1 MVNDRKNIDFIDEP
15 ADYREEKKFSAKN
28 LIDGSVLT
36 RNWVVNKVP
45 FILFLT
51 FLAIIYIAN
60 RYHAERVVRETVKI
74 QREVKD
80 LRFESITTA
89 ADLMYISKQSEVA
102 RMVKEK
108 KLGLEELVEP
118 PSKIVI
124 ESKKER

>member
-45 FILFLT
+45 FIMFLT
-51 FLAIIYIAN
+51 FLAILYIAN
-60 RYHAERVVRETVKI
+60 RYHAERVVRETVKM
-74 QREVKD
+74 QREVKE

>member
-1 MVNDRKNIDFIDEP
+1 MDNDRKNIDFIDEP
-15 ADYREEKKFSAKN
+15 ADYREGKKFSAKN

-36 RNWVVNKVP
+36 RNWVVNQVP
-45 FILFLT
+45 FIIFVT
-51 FLAIIYIAN
+51 FLAILYIAN
-60 RYHAERVVRETVKI
+60 RYHAERVVRETVEM
-74 QREVKD
+74 QREVKE

-108 KLGLEELVEP
+108 IPGLEELVEP

-124 ESKKER
+124 DSKKEQ

>member
-1 MVNDRKNIDFIDEP
+1 MVNYRKNIDFIDEP
-15 ADYREEKKFSAKN
+15 VDYREEKKFSAKN

-36 RNWVVNKVP
+36 RNWVVKKVP
-45 FILFLT
+45 FIMFLT

-60 RYHAERVVRETVKI
+60 RYHAERVVRETVKM
-74 QREVKD
+74 QREVKE

>member
-1 MVNDRKNIDFIDEP
+1 MVNYRKNI
-15 ADYREEKKFSAKN
+15 DYREEKKFSAKN

-45 FILFLT
+45 FIMFLT
-51 FLAIIYIAN
+51 FLAILYIAN
-60 RYHAERVVRETVKI
+60 RYHAERVVRETVKM
-74 QREVKD
+74 QREVKE

>member
-1 MVNDRKNIDFIDEP
+1 MDNDRKNIDFIDEP

-36 RNWVVNKVP
+36 RNWVVNQVP
-45 FILFLT
+45 FIIFIT
-51 FLAIIYIAN
+51 FLAILYIAN

-74 QREVKD
+74 QNEVKE

-102 RMVKEK
+102 RMVQEK
-108 KLGLEELVEP
+108 GLGLEELVEP

-124 ESKKER
+124 ESKKEQ

>member
-1 MVNDRKNIDFIDEP
+1 MVNDRKNIDFIDAP
-15 ADYREEKKFSAKN
+15 ADYREEKKFSAKS

-36 RNWVVNKVP
+36 KNWVVNQVP
-45 FILFLT
+45 FIVFIT
-51 FLAIIYIAN
+51 FLAILYIAN
-60 RYHAERVVRETVKI
+60 RYHAERIVRETVKI
-74 QREVKD
+74 QREVKE

-108 KLGLEELVEP
+108 IPGLEELVEP

-124 ESKKER
+124 ESKKGR

>member
-1 MVNDRKNIDFIDEP
+1 MDNDRRNIDFIDEP
-15 ADYREEKKFSAKN
+15 ADYSEEKKFSAKS

-36 RNWVVNKVP
+36 RSWVVNQVP
-45 FILFLT
+45 FIIFIT
-51 FLAIIYIAN
+51 FLAILYIAN
-60 RYHAERVVRETVKI
+60 RYHAERIVRETVKI
-74 QREVKD
+74 QHEVKE

-102 RMVKEK
+102 RMVQEK
-108 KLGLEELVEP
+108 IPELEELVEP

>member
-45 FILFLT
+45 FIMFLT
-51 FLAIIYIAN
+51 FLAILYIAN
-60 RYHAERVVRETVKI
+60 RYHAERVVRETVKM
-74 QREVKD
+74 QREVKE

-124 ESKKER
+124 DSKKEQ

>member
-1 MVNDRKNIDFIDEP
+1 MVNYRKNIDFIDEP
-15 ADYREEKKFSAKN
+15 VDYREEKKFSAKN

-45 FILFLT
+45 FIMFLT
-51 FLAIIYIAN
+51 FLAILYIAN
-60 RYHAERVVRETVKI
+60 RYHAERVVRETVKM
-74 QREVKD
+74 QREVKE

>member
-74 QREVKD
+74 QREVKE

>member
-1 MVNDRKNIDFIDEP
+1 MDNDRRNIDFIDEP
-15 ADYREEKKFSAKN
+15 ADYSEEKKFSAKS

-36 RNWVVNKVP
+36 RNRVVNQVP
-45 FILFLT
+45 FIIFIT
-51 FLAIIYIAN
+51 FLAILYIAN

-74 QREVKD
+74 QHEVKE

-89 ADLMYISKQSEVA
+89 SDLMYISKQSEVA

-108 KLGLEELVEP
+108 IPGLEELVEP

>member
-1 MVNDRKNIDFIDEP
+1 MDYDRKNIDFIDEP
-15 ADYREEKKFSAKN
+15 ADYREERKFSVKS

-36 RNWVVNKVP
+36 RDGVVKQVP
-45 FILFLT
+45 FIIFLT

-74 QREVKD
+74 QNEVKE

-89 ADLMYISKQSEVA
+89 SGLMYISKQSEVA
-102 RMVKEK
+102 RLVKEK

-124 ESKKER
+124 EKEKEP

>member
-1 MVNDRKNIDFIDEP
+1 MDYDRKNIDFIDEP
-15 ADYREEKKFSAKN
+15 ADYREEKKISVKS

-36 RNWVVNKVP
+36 RDGVVKQVP
-45 FILFLT
+45 FIIFLT

-74 QREVKD
+74 QHEVKE

-89 ADLMYISKQSEVA
+89 SGLMYISKQSEVA
-102 RMVKEK
+102 RLVKEK
-108 KLGLEELVEP
+108 KLGLEELIEP

-124 ESKKER
+124 EKEKEP

>member
-1 MVNDRKNIDFIDEP
+1 MDYDRKNIDFIDEP
-15 ADYREEKKFSAKN
+15 ADYREQKKFTVKS

-36 RNWVVNKVP
+36 RDGVVKQVP
-45 FILFLT
+45 FIIFLT

-74 QREVKD
+74 QHEVKE

-89 ADLMYISKQSEVA
+89 SGLMYISKQSEVA
-102 RMVKEK
+102 RLVKEK
-108 KLGLEELVEP
+108 KLGLEELIEP

-124 ESKKER
+124 EKGKEP

>member
-1 MVNDRKNIDFIDEP
+1 MDNDRRNIDFIDEP
-15 ADYREEKKFSAKN
+15 VDYREEKKFSAKN

-45 FILFLT
+45 FIMFLT
-51 FLAIIYIAN
+51 FLAILYIAN
-60 RYHAERVVRETVKI
+60 RYHAERVVRETVKV
-74 QREVKD
+74 QREVKE

-89 ADLMYISKQSEVA
+89 SDLMYISKQSEVT
-102 RMVKEK
+102 RMVQEK

-124 ESKKER
+124 ESKKEH

>member
-1 MVNDRKNIDFIDEP
+1 MVNYRKNIDFIDEP
-15 ADYREEKKFSAKN
+15 VDYREEKKFSAKN

-60 RYHAERVVRETVKI
+60 RYHAERVVRETVKM
-74 QREVKD
+74 QREVKE

>member
-1 MVNDRKNIDFIDEP
+1 MDNDRKNIDFIDEP

-36 RNWVVNKVP
+36 RNWVVNQVP
-45 FILFLT
+45 FIIFIT
-51 FLAIIYIAN
+51 FLAILYIAN

-74 QREVKD
+74 QNEVKE

-102 RMVKEK
+102 RMVQEK
-108 KLGLEELVEP
+108 GLGLEELVEP

>member
-1 MVNDRKNIDFIDEP
+1 MDNDRRNIDFIDEP

-45 FILFLT
+45 FIMFLT
-51 FLAIIYIAN
+51 FLAILYIAN
-60 RYHAERVVRETVKI
+60 RYHAERVVRETVKM
-74 QREVKD
+74 QREVKE

>member
-1 MVNDRKNIDFIDEP
+1 MDNNRKNIDFIDEP

-28 LIDGSVLT
+28 LINGSVLT
-36 RNWVVNKVP
+36 RNGVVNQVP
-45 FILFLT
+45 FII
-51 FLAIIYIAN
+51 FLASHAILYIAN

-74 QREVKD
+74 QNEVKE

-89 ADLMYISKQSEVA
+89 SDLMYISKQSEVA

-108 KLGLEELVEP
+108 ELGLEELVEP

>member
-1 MVNDRKNIDFIDEP
+1 MDNDRKNIDFIDEP

-36 RNWVVNKVP
+36 RNGVVNQVP
-45 FILFLT
+45 FIIFLA
-51 FLAIIYIAN
+51 FLAILYIAN

-74 QREVKD
+74 QREVEE

-89 ADLMYISKQSEVA
+89 SDLMFISKQSEVA
-102 RMVKEK
+102 RMVQEK

-124 ESKKER
+124 ENEKEP

>member
-1 MVNDRKNIDFIDEP
+1 MVNYRKNIDFIDESV
-15 ADYREEKKFSAKN
+15 DYREEKKFSAKN

-45 FILFLT
+45 FIMFLT
-51 FLAIIYIAN
+51 FLAILYIAN
-60 RYHAERVVRETVKI
+60 RYHAERVVRETVKM
-74 QREVKD
+74 QREVKE

>member
-15 ADYREEKKFSAKN
+15 ANYREEKKFSAKN

-45 FILFLT
+45 FIMFLT
-51 FLAIIYIAN
+51 FLAILYIAN
-60 RYHAERVVRETVKI
+60 RYHAERVVRETVKM
-74 QREVKD
+74 QREVKE

>member
-1 MVNDRKNIDFIDEP
+1 MDNDRRNIDFIDEP
-15 ADYREEKKFSAKN
+15 ADYSEEKKFSAKS

-36 RNWVVNKVP
+36 RNWVVNQVP
-45 FILFLT
+45 FIIFIT
-51 FLAIIYIAN
+51 FLAILYIAN

-74 QREVKD
+74 QHEVKE

-89 ADLMYISKQSEVA
+89 SDLMYISKQSEVA

-108 KLGLEELVEP
+108 IPGLEELVEP

-124 ESKKER
+124 DSKKEQ

>member
-1 MVNDRKNIDFIDEP
+1 MDKNRRNIDFIDEP
-15 ADYREEKKFSAKN
+15 ADYSEEKKFSAKS

-36 RNWVVNKVP
+36 RNWVVNQVP
-45 FILFLT
+45 FIIFIT
-51 FLAIIYIAN
+51 FLAILYIAN

-74 QREVKD
+74 QREVEE

-89 ADLMYISKQSEVA
+89 SGLMYISKQSEVT
-102 RMVKEK
+102 RMVQEK

-124 ESKKER
+124 ENEKEP

>member
-1 MVNDRKNIDFIDEP
+1 MDYDRKNIDFIDEP
-15 ADYREEKKFSAKN
+15 ADYREEKKFSVKS

-36 RNWVVNKVP
+36 RDGVVKQVP
-45 FILFLT
+45 FIIFLT

-74 QREVKD
+74 QNEVKE

-89 ADLMYISKQSEVA
+89 SGLMYISKQSEVA
-102 RMVKEK
+102 RLVKEK

-124 ESKKER
+124 EKEKEP

>member
-1 MVNDRKNIDFIDEP
+1 MVNYRKNIDFIDESV
-15 ADYREEKKFSAKN
+15 DYREEKKFSAKN

-45 FILFLT
+45 FIMFLT
-51 FLAIIYIAN
+51 FLAILYIAN
-60 RYHAERVVRETVKI
+60 RYHAESVVRETVKM
-74 QREVKD
+74 QREVKE